1 MDPKDYRYTKDH
13 EWVSIEGG
21 IGTIGI
27 TNYAQE
33 QLGDIVSVEFP
44 KVGLEFS
51 TGDSLALI
59 DSMKTTS
66 DLYAPVSGEVT
77 EINSELEDR
86 PELMNED
93 PLGEG
98 WILRLR
104 IKDTAELEGLLR
116 AKRHELYSKYK
127 TGQKRND
134 GAFGHLRH

>member
-1 MDPKDYRYTKDH
+1 MNPKDFRYTKDH
-13 EWVSIEGG
+13 EWISVEGD

-44 KVGLEFS
+44 KIGHEFS
-51 TGDSLALI
+51 AGDSLALI

-66 DLYAPVSGEVT
+66 DLYAPVSGEVAEVNT
-77 EINSELEDR
+77 ELEDR

-93 PLGEG
+93 PYGEG

-104 IKDTAELEGLLR
+104 IKDPAELEGLLDVDSYETLL
-116 AKRHELYSKYK
+116 KEEGEG
-127 TGQKRND
+127 T
-134 GAFGHLRH
+134 

>member
-1 MDPKDYRYTKDH
+1 MNPKDYRYTKDH
-13 EWVSIEGG
+13 EWISVADD
-21 IGTIGI
+21 IGTLGI

-44 KVGLEFS
+44 KIGHEFS

-66 DLYAPVSGEVT
+66 DLYAPVSGEIT
-77 EINSELEDR
+77 EVNSELEER

-93 PLGEG
+93 PYGKG

-104 IKDTAELEGLLR
+104 IKDPSELEGFLDVDSYDTFV
-116 AKRHELYSKYK
+116 KEEGEG
-127 TGQKRND
+127 T
-134 GAFGHLRH
+134 

>member
-1 MDPKDYRYTKDH
+1 MNPKDYRYTKDH
-13 EWVSIEGG
+13 EWISVADD
-21 IGTIGI
+21 IGTLGI

-51 TGDSLALI
+51 AGDSLALI

-77 EINSELEDR
+77 EVNSELEER

-93 PLGEG
+93 PYGEG
-98 WILRLR
+98 WILRFR
-104 IKDTAELEGLLR
+104 IKDPSELEGFLDVDSYDTFV
-116 AKRHELYSKYK
+116 KEEGEG
-127 TGQKRND
+127 T
-134 GAFGHLRH
+134 

>member
-1 MDPKDYRYTKDH
+1 MNPKDYRYTKDH
-13 EWVSIEGG
+13 EWMSVEGD

-51 TGDSLALI
+51 AGDSLALI

-66 DLYAPVSGEVT
+66 DLYAPVSGEIT
-77 EINSELEDR
+77 EVNSELEDR

-93 PLGEG
+93 PFGEG

-104 IKDTAELEGLLR
+104 IKDQAEPEGLMDVDSYETLLKEEGE
-116 AKRHELYSKYK
+116 A
-127 TGQKRND
+127 T
-134 GAFGHLRH
+134 

>member
-1 MDPKDYRYTKDH
+1 MNPKDYRYTRDH
-13 EWVSIEGG
+13 EWISVEGN

-51 TGDSLALI
+51 AGDSLALI

-77 EINSELEDR
+77 EVNSELEER

-93 PLGEG
+93 PYGEG
-98 WILRLR
+98 WILRFR
-104 IKDTAELEGLLR
+104 IKDPSELEGFLDVDSYDTFV
-116 AKRHELYSKYK
+116 KEEGEG
-127 TGQKRND
+127 T
-134 GAFGHLRH
+134 

>member
-1 MDPKDYRYTKDH
+1 VNPKDYRYTKDH
-13 EWVSIEGG
+13 EWISVEGD

-27 TNYAQE
+27 TEYAQE

-51 TGDSLALI
+51 AGDSLALI

-66 DLYAPVSGEVT
+66 DLYAPVAGELTDV
-77 EINSELEDR
+77 NSQLEER

-93 PLGEG
+93 PYGEG

-104 IKDTAELEGLLR
+104 IKDKSEVEALMDANSYEALLKEEG
-116 AKRHELYSKYK
+116 E
-127 TGQKRND
+127 
-134 GAFGHLRH
+134 GA